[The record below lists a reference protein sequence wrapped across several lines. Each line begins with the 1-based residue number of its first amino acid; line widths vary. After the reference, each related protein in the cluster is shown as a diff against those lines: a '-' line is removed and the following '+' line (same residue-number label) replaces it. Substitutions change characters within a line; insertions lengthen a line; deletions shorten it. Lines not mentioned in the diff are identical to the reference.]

1 MGCAVPPPREALLG
15 LRAFAYRFEGR
26 PRTMMPGFAHPFA
39 QQQAGKRGFSAL
51 DGPDAAGAKRMC
63 GGFQGFSPAVDIEN
77 MAPPQAQLPFAGQT
91 QGAFATH
98 ASPHGHVLGMA
109 QHQSQQAHFQ
119 LRQQAGGDCIPMI
132 DCADAPGMCDG
143 MDMDSCLAGQR
154 FERFPANAGGV
165 SPTHYHKS
173 TAIGYV
179 PPLPLAGGQEECS
192 IRMWEC
198 DFAGKNDY
206 Y

>member
-1 MGCAVPPPREALLG
+1 
-15 LRAFAYRFEGR
+15 
-26 PRTMMPGFAHPFA
+26 
-39 QQQAGKRGFSAL
+39 
-51 DGPDAAGAKRMC
+51 MC
-63 GGFQGFSPAVDIEN
+63 GGFYGLSPAIDIEN

-91 QGAFATH
+91 LGAFAPH
-98 ASPHGHVLGMA
+98 ASPHGHVHGIEP
-109 QHQSQQAHFQ
+109 QSQHAHFPCG
-119 LRQQAGGDCIPMI
+119 QQAGGDCMPMT
-132 DCADAPGMCDG
+132 DCAEAPGMCDG
-143 MDMDSCLAGQR
+143 MEMDSCLTGQR
-154 FERFPANAGGV
+154 FERFPAKAGGG

-179 PPLPLAGGQEECS
+179 PPLPSAGGQEECS